1 MISGSFSSMRIR
13 LMTAARPVLRAAAC
27 TLLAVGGL
35 GGAAGAQDWPDRP
48 LSLADGRV
56 TVGGDATLT
65 VGTSDPGYFNFT
77 DYERS
82 ALRLVRF
89 DVVATVRANEHLS
102 FLTELRAEG
111 DSGAGHWNAGAYAAY
126 VRVQPWT
133 SRAFEVQAGRI
144 PTAFGGFT
152 RQTYGSSN
160 LLIGYPLAYQ
170 YLTSLR
176 ADAIPRTAD
185 DLVSMRGR
193 GWYAYY
199 PVGAE
204 YWEHGVPLM
213 SVFKYDTGVLAK
225 VGLPAARADIT
236 ASLTAGTLSNPG
248 LGDGNGRP
256 QVAARLVARPLP
268 GLLVGVSGASGAFIE
283 QDVRDVLPGGAG
295 ERQYRQRAF
304 GADAEVSRG
313 YWLVRTE
320 LVSTAWQLPALDAP
334 RIERPLRATAWL
346 TEGRY
351 KLAPGLYV
359 AARYDRMV
367 FNRVASSQG
376 PIPWEA
382 GLWRVEAGAGYSVR
396 RNVTVKG
403 SYQYN
408 RREGG
413 RETVARLAAAQV
425 VLWF

>member
-1 MISGSFSSMRIR
+1 
-13 LMTAARPVLRAAAC
+13 
-27 TLLAVGGL
+27 
-35 GGAAGAQDWPDRP
+35 
-48 LSLADGRV
+48 
-56 TVGGDATLT
+56 
-65 VGTSDPGYFNFT
+65 
-77 DYERS
+77 
-82 ALRLVRF
+82 
-89 DVVATVRANEHLS
+89 
-102 FLTELRAEG
+102 
-111 DSGAGHWNAGAYAAY
+111 
-126 VRVQPWT
+126 
-133 SRAFEVQAGRI
+133 
-144 PTAFGGFT
+144 
-152 RQTYGSSN
+152 
-160 LLIGYPLAYQ
+160 
-170 YLTSLR
+170 
-176 ADAIPRTAD
+176 
-185 DLVSMRGR
+185 MRGR